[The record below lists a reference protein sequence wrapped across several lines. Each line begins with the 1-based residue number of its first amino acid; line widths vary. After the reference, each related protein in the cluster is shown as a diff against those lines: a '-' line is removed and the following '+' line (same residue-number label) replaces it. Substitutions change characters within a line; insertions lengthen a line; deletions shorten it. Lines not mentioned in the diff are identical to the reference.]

1 MVRAIEPKL
10 KRIRRL
16 GDIPGLTEKVSIRSA
31 FVDPQTG
38 KPKKLSEY
46 GYRLKEKQKLR
57 VYYGVT
63 EKQLIRYMKKAK
75 ASKNPTGKALIQFL
89 EMRLDNII
97 FRAGV
102 TSTVSQARQLVSH
115 GHIEV
120 NQKVVNIPSFQC
132 RIDDKIIFKQLAK
145 TELPVARSFP
155 ACNHLDVDFKK
166 LLITV
171 TKKAD
176 ISSLPFQLNEM
187 RVIEYYS
194 RKI

>member
-1 MVRAIEPKL
+1 MKEA
-10 KRIRRL
+10 RRRK
-16 GDIPGLTEKVSIRSA
+16 GITGLI
-31 FVDPQTG
+31 
-38 KPKKLSEY
+38 L
-46 GYRLKEKQKLR
+46 L
-57 VYYGVT
+57 
-63 EKQLIRYMKKAK
+63 QL
-75 ASKNPTGKALIQFL
+75 L
-89 EMRLDNII
+89 EMRLDVICYNLG
-97 FRAGV
+97 FA
-102 TSTVSQARQLVSH
+102 STVSQARQMVNH